1 VTRALPIWEIYL
13 DLLTA
18 RMLLGIAPR
27 AAALL
32 SAEDHRFLAERYAQL
47 AARWRRLGWLAHA
60 EVLARKAEAHID
72 AAGGDDLPPAVAAAM
87 PRPRPALVVE
97 ARGRVMTDPRAASP
111 ARPRPLHPFR

>member
-13 DLLTA
+13 DLLAA

-32 SAEDHRFLAERYAQL
+32 SAADHRFLAERYAQL
-47 AARWRRLGWLAHA
+47 AARWRRAGWPSHA
-60 EVLARKAEAHID
+60 GVLARKAEAHID
-72 AAGGDDLPPAVAAAM
+72 AAGGEDLPPAVAAAM

-97 ARGRVMTDPRAASP
+97 ARGHVIRNPWAASP
-111 ARPRPLHPFR
+111 DRPRPLHPFR